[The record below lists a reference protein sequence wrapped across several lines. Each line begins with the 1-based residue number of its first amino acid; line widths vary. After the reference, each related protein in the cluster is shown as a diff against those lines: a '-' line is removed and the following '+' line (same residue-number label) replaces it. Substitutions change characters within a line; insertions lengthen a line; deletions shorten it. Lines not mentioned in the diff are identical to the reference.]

1 MIETTF
7 VFYNLIITIA
17 LIGLVFWLKTIG
29 IQELWKKPV
38 EKRFQE
44 DDVQEKA
51 NVFLSLWAA
60 GFEVET
66 VEELNE
72 IMDLAWIAYDE
83 MEELL
88 SDYYVPEGYYFMLM
102 DWRSTG
108 HLRPTGRWR
117 CEMFKPQLM
126 KVGAWN

>member
-1 MIETTF
+1 
-7 VFYNLIITIA
+7 
-17 LIGLVFWLKTIG
+17 
-29 IQELWKKPV
+29 
-38 EKRFQE
+38 
-44 DDVQEKA
+44 
-51 NVFLSLWAA
+51 
-60 GFEVET
+60 
-66 VEELNE
+66 
-72 IMDLAWIAYDE
+72 MDLAWITYDE

-102 DWRSTG
+102 DWQSTG